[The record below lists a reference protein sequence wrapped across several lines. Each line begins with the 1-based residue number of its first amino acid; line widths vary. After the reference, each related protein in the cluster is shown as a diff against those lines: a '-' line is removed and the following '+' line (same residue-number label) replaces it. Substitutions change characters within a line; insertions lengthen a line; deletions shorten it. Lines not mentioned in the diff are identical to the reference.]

1 MLLHLAHSFFG
12 ISEARGGFTSH
23 GDAEKEKRKI
33 SRSTQGPWKAESCFV
48 FYLILLIK
56 ASHVDKPRFKGGIN
70 TNRVKKRCH
79 WCNLPL
85 RPRNTRKR

>member
-1 MLLHLAHSFFG
+1 MLPHLAHSFFG

-23 GDAEKEKRKI
+23 GDAEKEEKKT
-33 SRSTQGPWKAESCFV
+33 SRRAQGPWKAESCMFLPHSV
-48 FYLILLIK
+48 GQSI
-56 ASHVDKPRFKGGIN
+56 HVDKPRFKGGIN

>member
-1 MLLHLAHSFFG
+1 MVML
-12 ISEARGGFTSH
+12 R
-23 GDAEKEKRKI
+23 KRK
-33 SRSTQGPWKAESCFV
+33 RKQAGGHKVPGRLRAVC
-48 FYLILLIK
+48 FYLILLVK

>member
-1 MLLHLAHSFFG
+1 MLLHLAHSFWD
-12 ISEARGGFTSH
+12 IEARGGFTSH
-23 GDAEKEKRKI
+23 GDAEKERKDGRYT
-33 SRSTQGPWKAESCFV
+33 RSLERLRAVFV

-56 ASHVDKPRFKGGIN
+56 TSHVDKPRFKGGIN

-85 RPRNTRKR
+85 RPKSTRKR